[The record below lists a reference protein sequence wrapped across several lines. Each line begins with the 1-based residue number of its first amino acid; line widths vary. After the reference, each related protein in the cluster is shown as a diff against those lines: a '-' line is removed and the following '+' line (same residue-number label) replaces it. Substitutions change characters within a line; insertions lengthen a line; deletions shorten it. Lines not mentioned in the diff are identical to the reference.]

1 MLENVCR
8 HFCYL
13 YSSNSNHTLTLGG
26 ANCVRISTFF
36 RQAHTVTAL
45 VLIAVGLFYVSI
57 VEQTPDDTLYNVRRG
72 IVAVVIVFI
81 LIGVI
86 HMPDGPFVRPHPVVW
101 RLVLC
106 VLILYVLLLIF
117 ALFQVSHLFLSCS
130 LSLSL
135 SLSLF
140 FEPQRSHL
148 N

>member
-1 MLENVCR
+1 M
-8 HFCYL
+8 
-13 YSSNSNHTLTLGG
+13 
-26 ANCVRISTFF
+26 
-36 RQAHTVTAL
+36 TAL

-72 IVAVVIVFI
+72 VVAVVIVFI

-117 ALFQVSHLFLSCS
+117 ALFQVSQVS

-135 SLSLF
+135 SLPPSLPLSRIEF
-140 FEPQRSHL
+140 SWHPL
-148 N
+148 